1 MCIILL
7 TNIRKVEYNKR
18 ASKINFEEVGIVKMK
33 KVYPVILTQ
42 AEDCILIE
50 VPDLEILTQGKDLAD
65 AIEMAR
71 DAIGLTII
79 TMQDKGRDIPIP
91 SIEANIN
98 MKAATFAEDGV
109 NMMALVDIDVEAYR
123 RKYDNKTVRRNVT
136 LPNWLNKEAEKAHL
150 NVSRVLQE
158 ALMLKLGVSR

>member
-1 MCIILL
+1 M
-7 TNIRKVEYNKR
+7 KR
-18 ASKINFEEVGIVKMK
+18 
-33 KVYPVILTQ
+33 VYPVILTQ